1 MPAVFSTSVSVP
13 FSLPSLYHVSPP
25 SFFSPSCIRTTYIS
39 SLFFRAARRRSLVPL
54 LPSQPTLFVPFSHP
68 RASMFL
74 VQSPGIASSTVCN
87 LSNAPSDSSASSTP
101 PFPAFSFL
109 LYFLYLFV
117 FLFQFLDFIPP
128 FFSSFSFFFQP
139 HICPVASISCR
150 GSSLYSNNVIAGWVG
165 KLEGIRIYRAMWFSL
180 DRNKRRVPSGPTFV
194 Y

>member
-1 MPAVFSTSVSVP
+1 MKPAVFSTSVSAP

-25 SFFSPSCIRTTYIS
+25 CFFSPSCIRTTYIS

-87 LSNAPSDSSASSTP
+87 LSNAPSDSSASSTR
-101 PFPAFSFL
+101 PFPSFSFLPFPFL

-117 FLFQFLDFIPP
+117 SFQFLDFIPP
-128 FFSSFSFFFQP
+128 FFSSFSFFFQS

-150 GSSLYSNNVIAGWVG
+150 GSSLYSNNVIPG
-165 KLEGIRIYRAMWFSL
+165 
-180 DRNKRRVPSGPTFV
+180 
-194 Y
+194 